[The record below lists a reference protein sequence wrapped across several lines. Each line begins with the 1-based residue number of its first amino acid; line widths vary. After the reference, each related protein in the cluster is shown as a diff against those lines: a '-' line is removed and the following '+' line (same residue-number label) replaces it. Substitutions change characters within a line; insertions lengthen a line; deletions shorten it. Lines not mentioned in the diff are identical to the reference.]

1 MKRTLVCDS
10 SNNAKGSFLCR
21 AERYLFC
28 QIPWEL
34 VIGDWG
40 VIWHPGLAGITVEY
54 TAAMKTGNEESV
66 LIISHSRHKLECVM
80 GNWFYP
86 FFCFF
91 HVLIVSYGLYSL
103 IYFII

>member
-1 MKRTLVCDS
+1 
-10 SNNAKGSFLCR
+10 
-21 AERYLFC
+21 
-28 QIPWEL
+28 
-34 VIGDWG
+34 
-40 VIWHPGLAGITVEY
+40 VEY